1 MLKRPLPDSSSPP
14 PSAALSVLIVD
25 SDGVRSS
32 GHLKCI
38 ARLGGAGTSQPH
50 ASAALTALT
59 SQRFVLA
66 LVEAASA
73 GKEVNDASRA
83 LLVRLRQNGVR
94 VVCHAVR
101 LSSWSIVLRSELLL
115 LGASRL
121 LDSDGAG
128 FQEAVTQELSRLLEP
143 EQARSPDHPLLRQMH
158 ALGLMGQSPAIVHL
172 FQLVQRFAALSD
184 LPVLVTG
191 ETGTGKELVV
201 SALRSLD
208 QKRAS
213 MPFVPINCAA
223 LPKGLAE
230 AELFGHRRGAFSGA
244 EGARLGLIRSADR
257 GTVFLDEIGDLE
269 LQLQAKLLRVLQEQR
284 VLSIG
289 EDRESAVD
297 VRIIA
302 ATHRDLAAL
311 VRAGQFREDLYY
323 RLAVLTLRVPPLR
336 ERGSDIAILARH
348 FAGSGASGEGAS
360 VLTPEFAEALGRA
373 TFPGNVRQLE
383 NVVRSAL
390 AQRESERALELR
402 DMPAD
407 ILEEVVSSQPHWQPP
422 SADASVP
429 AARPGTEGQRHER
442 LSEALR
448 ECERATIES
457 ALVASKGN
465 QARAAQ
471 LLGISARSVY
481 TKMKKHRLD
490 RNGRTGPS

>member
-1 MLKRPLPDSSSPP
+1 MQC
-14 PSAALSVLIVD
+14 V
-25 SDGVRSS
+25 
-32 GHLKCI
+32 
-38 ARLGGAGTSQPH
+38 ARLGGVGSSQPH
-50 ASAALTALT
+50 AAAALACVS
-59 SQRFVLA
+59 SQQFVLVIVQA
-66 LVEAASA
+66 DCAAR
-73 GKEVNDASRA
+73 GIEGEFRA
-83 LLVRLRQNGVR
+83 LLAKLRKNGVR
-94 VVCHAVR
+94 VVCHAAR
-101 LSSWSIVLRSELLL
+101 LSSWPIALRSELLL

-121 LDSDGAG
+121 LDSDGAR
-128 FQEAVTQELSRLLEP
+128 FERDVTQELERALER
-143 EQARSPDHPLLRQMH
+143 QRATSPDHPLLRQMH
-158 ALGLMGQSPAIVHL
+158 SLGLMGQSQAILQL
-172 FQLVQRFAALSD
+172 FQLIQRFAALSD

-201 SALRSLD
+201 SALQRLD

-257 GTVFLDEIGDLE
+257 GTIFLDEIGDLD

-289 EDRESAVD
+289 EDRESDVD

-302 ATHRDLAAL
+302 ATHRDLPSL

-323 RLAVLTLRVPPLR
+323 RLAVLALRVPPLR
-336 ERGSDIAILARH
+336 ERSSDIAILAQH
-348 FAGSGASGEGAS
+348 FARSGSSGDGAAVSE
-360 VLTPEFAEALGRA
+360 EFAEALSRA

-390 AQRESERALELR
+390 AQREGERALELQ
-402 DMPAD
+402 D
-407 ILEEVVSSQPHWQPP
+407 
-422 SADASVP
+422 VP
-429 AARPGTEGQRHER
+429 AEILAELVSGPPDLQARAAGGSVTAAQPAAAAQKRR
-442 LSEALR
+442 SLSEALH
-448 ECERATIES
+448 ECERATLES
-457 ALVASKGN
+457 ALIASKGN

-481 TKMKKHRLD
+481 TKIKKHRLD
-490 RNGRTGPS
+490 RNRRAWPD

>member
-1 MLKRPLPDSSSPP
+1 MTAMTSRHF
-14 PSAALSVLIVD
+14 VLAV
-25 SDGVRSS
+25 VEV
-32 GHLKCI
+32 
-38 ARLGGAGTSQPH
+38 
-50 ASAALTALT
+50 ASAA
-59 SQRFVLA
+59 
-66 LVEAASA
+66 
-73 GKEVNDASRA
+73 KEVEESFRA
-83 LLVRLRQNGVR
+83 LLVGLRQSGAR
-94 VVCHAVR
+94 VVCHAIR
-101 LSSWSIVLRSELLL
+101 LSRWSIELRSELLL

-128 FQEAVTQELSRLLEP
+128 FQEAVTQELETLLER
-143 EQARSPDHPLLRQMH
+143 QRATSPDHPLLRPMH
-158 ALGLMGQSPAIVHL
+158 ALGLIGQSPAIVRM

-269 LQLQAKLLRVLQEQR
+269 PQLQAKLLRVLQEQR

-289 EDRESAVD
+289 DDRESAVD

-302 ATHRDLAAL
+302 ATHRDLPSL
-311 VRAGQFREDLYY
+311 VRTGQFREDLYY

-336 ERGSDIAILARH
+336 ERGSDIVILARH
-348 FAGSGASGEGAS
+348 FAGSGIGADVAS
-360 VLTPEFAEALGRA
+360 VLTPEFAEALSRA

-383 NVVRSAL
+383 NVMRSAL
-390 AQRESERALELR
+390 AQREGERALELR

-407 ILEEVVSSQPHWQPP
+407 ILEEVVSSQPTRRAP
-422 SADASVP
+422 SVAVGVTAS
-429 AARPGTEGQRHER
+429 RPGTQGQKHES

-457 ALVASKGN
+457 ALVVSKGN
-465 QARAAQ
+465 QVRAAQ

-490 RNGRTGPS
+490 RNGRSGPS